1 MKAATTFRPIVVSP
15 DYEDDAPFD
24 YHPDVQ
30 GWLLPETS
38 RADDQCCF
46 PDVCFVY
53 FFWSCCSWAPTFFSS
68 SSTFFSRS
76 LTSLCTS
83 SNFFA
88 RSSLPASTFFLPSRL
103 TCWPLASTFFFAPC
117 LV

>member
-1 MKAATTFRPIVVSP
+1 MKAATTFGPIVVSP

-24 YHPDVQ
+24 FHPDVQ

-53 FFWSCCSWAPTFFSS
+53 FF
-68 SSTFFSRS
+68 
-76 LTSLCTS
+76 
-83 SNFFA
+83 
-88 RSSLPASTFFLPSRL
+88 
-103 TCWPLASTFFFAPC
+103 
-117 LV
+117 